1 MIIKDYK
8 KENVRSHKLQKM
20 YKVKILSMLFI
31 LNYFQIIDFEKIIFS
46 EKKFKNRRLK

>member
-8 KENVRSHKLQKM
+8 KENARSHKLYKM
-20 YKVKILSMLFI
+20 YRVKILSILFI

-46 EKKFKNRRLK
+46 